1 MKAYEVAAEI
11 VGVAAS
17 TVRDWVKEYEVM
29 EYVVL
34 ESKRGRHTK
43 TACPILNDME
53 FREEFKN
60 YVRKSSC
67 EKGIEHIGE
76 PSRSLVVLVLLV
88 TWVIRIPYPLNS
100 ANNP

>member
-11 VGVAAS
+11 VGVATS

-34 ESKRGRHTK
+34 ESKRGRHRK

-67 EKGIEHIGE
+67 EKGIKHIGE
-76 PSRSLVVLVLLV
+76 SVLRV